1 MSIIRKNLVE
11 HYNWGDKCDGWHMLK
26 TEGLSVIEERMPAG
40 TAETMHYHEHAQQFF
55 FILKGEAVF
64 EKEGKQ
70 FEVKAKQ
77 GFVIKPLEKH
87 RILNNSKEDLEFL
100 VISEPLAHGDRIEVT
115 SSNLNTSKR

>member
-55 FILKGEAVF
+55 FMK
-64 EKEGKQ
+64 
-70 FEVKAKQ
+70 
-77 GFVIKPLEKH
+77 
-87 RILNNSKEDLEFL
+87 
-100 VISEPLAHGDRIEVT
+100 
-115 SSNLNTSKR
+115 